1 MKPKTEYAPMSAP
14 PQPKSLSEMRAP
26 VQKSQEDFEK
36 MIVTFMDFMQQK
48 KLDKNKTVQEKDREN
63 ALFAKLIRAAEAVE
77 NIDQSKGSFGLSIV
91 SIRTAMFINNKLN
104 EVLYRLDQLE
114 KENERGPDSKDN

>member
-1 MKPKTEYAPMSAP
+1 MKRVEYAPMSAP
-14 PQPKSLSEMRAP
+14 PQKKPIDIIEPTRKA
-26 VQKSQEDFEK
+26 QEEFEK
-36 MIVTFMDFMQQK
+36 MIVKFMSFMQQK
-48 KLDKNKTVQEKDREN
+48 KLDKNKSIQEKEREN
-63 ALFAKLIRAAEAVE
+63 TLFSDLIKSAERVE

-114 KENERGPDSKDN
+114 KEDEGGTSN